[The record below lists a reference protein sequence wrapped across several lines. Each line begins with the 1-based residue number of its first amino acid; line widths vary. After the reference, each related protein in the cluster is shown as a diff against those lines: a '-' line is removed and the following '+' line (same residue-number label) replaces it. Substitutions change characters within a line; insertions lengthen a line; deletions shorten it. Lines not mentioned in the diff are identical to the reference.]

1 MKKTLSLFFLLMMG
15 MTMFAQTSMET
26 ALDLVKGTNSYTNP
40 DYVEGSWAT
49 NEAWFKHTTTEGEL
63 VSLSNFA
70 LNEYGFAAV
79 TVNCSTDGT
88 WNTQVSST
96 KSGDADVYALE
107 GNTTYYFKATSY
119 YLATLSFD
127 ADWESAP
134 YLGHGKTA
142 DDAFDLVLGEELVN
156 LPCYKNGYNATYTY
170 VKVTAGEGN
179 AIRLNVSSCVSEARL
194 VDAESN
200 NIMTLFVAT
209 TENGKEVIVPNTQPG
224 QTYYVGLKSDSYF
237 NASAAMDTLVPGI
250 TSFFPFELNG
260 TTGVIP
266 AAAGEYWYALPA
278 QEGIAYV
285 EGNGITLGGGSAQ
298 VIPANSPDYAQATS
312 TDCIHVRCSI
322 YTYATYLVKIVKGED
337 TAEEQTFT
345 AVIEQNAGDDSDHP
359 IVITDN
365 TAEVPAWYGNTTYFY
380 QFTTPETDADF
391 VDVTVEPA
399 MENDGSKILVM
410 SGYTTLA
417 QGKTVHAEVT
427 PGTTYTLR
435 VDNAEG
441 KPVTLSLAF
450 SAAEPGEVIGNPIV
464 VTKATMSQE
473 AECTRFY
480 SVTGTKNGWLR
491 VTANNATITFPRDNS
506 TWNDRKAVE
515 VNNGMKTKITEGE
528 TVIVKV
534 VTTQKT
540 NIAFA
545 QLDFEAGEDI
555 SNPLHCGGVVA
566 AGQTIGEMFY
576 AYTVEKSGK
585 LHIYTDLPMN
595 EWADDYSAQTNV
607 WYIDENGYEVSIADW
622 MTYTFDTT
630 IPVQAGQE
638 VIVHVNSVKEHSE
651 ALLHFEEQE
660 AQPGDT
666 QDTAIDLLVGDN
678 IVPRTATTS
687 NPLWYK
693 FNTTEGNKLEIAS
706 APGYYQFSEIYAE
719 GSNEVISQWNP
730 DAEGAYTTY
739 CTAPATG
746 TYYVKVSIADEGMV
760 IKFTDSKP
768 AGIDSVS
775 DSDSNGV
782 IFNLAGQKVS
792 KAGRGIYIINGK
804 KVVLK

>member
-1 MKKTLSLFFLLMMG
+1 MRKTLSLLFLLMMG
-15 MTMFAQTSMET
+15 MTMFAQTSMDT

-63 VSLSNFA
+63 LSISNYA

-79 TVNCSTDGT
+79 TVTCSTDGT

-96 KSGDADVYALE
+96 KSGDADVFALE
-107 GNTTYYFKATSY
+107 GNTTYYFKASSY
-119 YLATLSFD
+119 YLATISFD
-127 ADWESAP
+127 VDWVAAP

-142 DDAFDLVLGEELVN
+142 DDAFELVLGEELTN
-156 LPCYKNGYNATYTY
+156 LPCYKNGYNATFTY
-170 VKVTAGEGN
+170 LKVTAGEGN
-179 AIRLNVSSCVSEARL
+179 AIRLNVSSCITDARL

-200 NIMTLFVAT
+200 NLMTLYVAT
-209 TENGKEVIVPNTQPG
+209 TENGKEVIVPNTKAG
-224 QTYYVGLKSDSYF
+224 ETYYVGLKSEGYF
-237 NASAAMDTLVPGI
+237 SVSATMDTLVPGT
-250 TSFFPFELNG
+250 TSLFPFELNG

-278 QEGIAYV
+278 EEGVAYI

-312 TDCIHVRCSI
+312 PDCIHVRCSI
-322 YTYATYLVKIVKGED
+322 YTYASYLVKIIKGED

-345 AVIEQNAGDDSDHP
+345 AIIEKNAGDDSNNP

-365 TAEVPAWYGNTTYFY
+365 TAEVPSWYGNMTYFY

-399 MENDGSKILVM
+399 MEEGSSNILVM
-410 SGYTTLA
+410 SGYSTLA
-417 QGKTVHAEVT
+417 QGKTVHAEVA

-441 KPVTLSLAF
+441 KPVTISLAF

-464 VTKATMSQE
+464 VTKSTVSQE
-473 AECTRFY
+473 AESTRFY

-491 VTANNATITFPRDNS
+491 VTANNATITFPRDNN
-506 TWNDRKAVE
+506 TWNDRKAFE
-515 VNNGMKTKITEGE
+515 VNNGKKTKITEGE

-545 QLDFEAGEDI
+545 QLDYEVGEDP
-555 SNPLHCGGVVA
+555 SNPIHCGGVIPV
-566 AGQTIGEMFY
+566 GQNVGDMY
-576 AYTVEKSGK
+576 YSYTVENAGK
-585 LHIYTDLPMN
+585 LHIYSTLPMN

-622 MTYTFDTT
+622 MTSSFDTT
-630 IPVQAGQE
+630 IPVKADQE
-638 VIVHVNSVKEHSE
+638 ILVHIYSVKEHTD
-651 ALLHFEEQE
+651 ALLHFEEVE

-666 QDTAIDLLVGDN
+666 QDTAYELVAGDN
-678 IVPRTATTS
+678 VTPRAATMS
-687 NPLWYK
+687 DPLWYK
-693 FNTTEGNKLEIAS
+693 FDATEGSEIEIYTE
-706 APGYYQFSEIYAE
+706 PGYYMFGEIYAE
-719 GSNEVISQWNP
+719 DSNEVISQWNP
-730 DAEGAYTTY
+730 IADGAYSTY

-746 TYYVKVSIADEGMV
+746 TYYAKISLADEGMV
-760 IKFTDSKP
+760 LKLKISETT
-768 AGIDSVS
+768 GI
-775 DSDSNGV
+775 SNV
-782 IFNLAGQKVS
+782 NDNDDDDAIFNLAGQKVS

-804 KVVLK
+804 KFLNK